1 MCFDVSYTRKS
12 CNGCEEFPRVVGTGG
27 VRSRLTKKLF
37 YGDELAA
44 VLDLQGFERYVNPFN
59 GGRRVDMITREMWY
73 KSSRRGGQ

>member
-1 MCFDVSYTRKS
+1 MCFDVSYIRKS

-27 VRSRLTKKLF
+27 VRSRLTKGSF
-37 YGDELAA
+37 HRDELAA
-44 VLDLQGFERYVNPFN
+44 DLDSQGFEWYVNPSN